1 MGISQPT
8 PLIGGEQSRACGFQ
22 SVYQY
27 RTPVMVVVCLWI
39 VGIPSAMTVVSDGE
53 EGNLL
58 QVRVVPIF
66 VGAALRRRN
75 LLEGCA
81 RRQLTME
88 ILHIHFIKCPHVG

>member
-1 MGISQPT
+1 
-8 PLIGGEQSRACGFQ
+8 
-22 SVYQY
+22 
-27 RTPVMVVVCLWI
+27 MVVVCLWI
-39 VGIPSAMTVVSDGE
+39 VGIPSPMTVVSDGE

-81 RRQLTME
+81 RRQLTLE
-88 ILHIHFIKCPHVG
+88 VLHIHFIKCPHVG